1 MTKVEKAAF
10 MAFAAVGGTIL
21 FRIFID
27 MYCRLIVLIALGL
40 GLHEREGIKHGARQ
54 ALHDTD

>member
-10 MAFAAVGGTIL
+10 IALAVIGGTFA

-27 MYCRLIVLIALGL
+27 MYCRLIVLIAMALG
-40 GLHEREGIKHGARQ
+40 RA
-54 ALHDTD
+54 